1 MRYGVPRGRH
11 VMKIA
16 AAQPDI
22 SRATASFHG
31 TFMVAD
37 RPESPHLRAPG
48 IKGEIYFSMGERDSF
63 TPRT

>member
-1 MRYGVPRGRH
+1 MVVPRGQH
-11 VMKIA
+11 VAKIA
-16 AAQPDI
+16 AAQPDN

-37 RPESPHLRAPG
+37 RPDSSHLCAPDIEG
-48 IKGEIYFSMGERDSF
+48 KIYFSMGEKGSF